1 MRSFHIR
8 VLLLILCL
16 LMSLPL
22 VVGAQGGGE
31 INIGDT
37 ITGELTVSQPSVTYR
52 YQAQAGDALTLT
64 LTSDAFDAFL
74 SVEDTNGFRLASDD
88 DSGGGKNAR
97 IASLS
102 LPNSGVYLV
111 IVDSFNRAS
120 SGAYTLTVEGQRN
133 EPPVPS
139 AAGTIENGQTVEG
152 ELTADALAA
161 SYTFTGIGG
170 QPVTITLTSQD
181 IDSFLTLKDAAGN
194 TLATDDDGAGNLN
207 SRIANFSLPADGTYT
222 IVASSYNGATPGHY
236 SLSFEAGIPGLPTG
250 PTPTPI
256 PLSPATPTPPP
267 VIVVPPGTGT
277 PITAGQPLTGSLSAD
292 AATGSFFYAGR
303 AGEAVTITLTSA
315 TFDAYLTLQD
325 AAGNVLTTDD
335 DSAGNLN
342 SRITGFVL
350 PADGQYTIIASSFS
364 GAAAGE
370 FTVTVESGAVIMPTQ
385 VPFPSP
391 TPVPFNGNGTGALVF
406 GEPVSGQLTASQPT
420 ATFTFDGEAGQI
432 VSITLT
438 SNAFDTYLTLQD
450 AAGNTLMTDDDSAG
464 NLNSR
469 ISGFTLPA
477 NGSYQAVVSS
487 FSSGSTGD
495 YVIILEQGTIANVP
509 PPTSVPTDTLPEV
522 IGQVSADQT
531 LTGEL
536 TTSRP
541 RVAYQLLVEPGSAVS
556 IALNSDAFDSY
567 LTIMDAAGNVLASND
582 DGGGSLNSLI
592 GAFSPSA
599 GVTYY
604 VVVSSLGGTDPGAY
618 TLELKSVVVSTGG
631 PINTGETLNGV
642 SGGSSTL
649 YTFTASAGDSITIT
663 LRSPD
668 FDTFVRLMDADGRE
682 LASDDDSGGDLDSQ
696 IAFFTVPSD
705 GTYTIS
711 VEAFGDNVAAGTY
724 TLSLSTAVTRLIEY
738 TQVIDA
744 NLTPDATDGYR
755 FRGQAGD
762 VITISMTSADFDSYL
777 TLFDDATNT
786 TLTTNDDGGGNRNA
800 LIGPFVL
807 PATGDYLIAARSYGA
822 GEGGAYTISLN
833 KVILTPAAYG
843 DAIQGSFDGSAPA
856 VYYSFTGTSGDVV
869 SLNVTSDLD
878 TTLTVNDP
886 NNYQAAFDDDG
897 GAGYNPEVNRLVL
910 STSGTFTVIVG
921 SYGGS
926 VVGDFTLTINGEQP
940 RSLDESAQ
948 QVELSDK
955 RQQEALVFTGT
966 AGQTVTVV
974 ARIISSGDSAAPILD
989 VQQNGSSLAYQTL
1002 EGGNTVLRTDVTVPA
1017 DGLVTVIVSDYSYQ
1031 PIVIEVSLEKGG

>member
-1 MRSFHIR
+1 
-8 VLLLILCL
+8 
-16 LMSLPL
+16 
-22 VVGAQGGGE
+22 
-31 INIGDT
+31 
-37 ITGELTVSQPSVTYR
+37 
-52 YQAQAGDALTLT
+52 
-64 LTSDAFDAFL
+64 
-74 SVEDTNGFRLASDD
+74 
-88 DSGGGKNAR
+88 
-97 IASLS
+97 
-102 LPNSGVYLV
+102 
-111 IVDSFNRAS
+111 
-120 SGAYTLTVEGQRN
+120 
-133 EPPVPS
+133 
-139 AAGTIENGQTVEG
+139 
-152 ELTADALAA
+152 
-161 SYTFTGIGG
+161 
-170 QPVTITLTSQD
+170 
-181 IDSFLTLKDAAGN
+181 
-194 TLATDDDGAGNLN
+194 
-207 SRIANFSLPADGTYT
+207 
-222 IVASSYNGATPGHY
+222 
-236 SLSFEAGIPGLPTG
+236 
-250 PTPTPI
+250 
-256 PLSPATPTPPP
+256 
-267 VIVVPPGTGT
+267 
-277 PITAGQPLTGSLSAD
+277 
-292 AATGSFFYAGR
+292 
-303 AGEAVTITLTSA
+303 
-315 TFDAYLTLQD
+315 
-325 AAGNVLTTDD
+325 
-335 DSAGNLN
+335 
-342 SRITGFVL
+342 
-350 PADGQYTIIASSFS
+350 
-364 GAAAGE
+364 
-370 FTVTVESGAVIMPTQ
+370 
-385 VPFPSP
+385 
-391 TPVPFNGNGTGALVF
+391 
-406 GEPVSGQLTASQPT
+406 
-420 ATFTFDGEAGQI
+420 
-432 VSITLT
+432 
-438 SNAFDTYLTLQD
+438 
-450 AAGNTLMTDDDSAG
+450 
-464 NLNSR
+464 
-469 ISGFTLPA
+469 
-477 NGSYQAVVSS
+477 
-487 FSSGSTGD
+487 
-495 YVIILEQGTIANVP
+495 
-509 PPTSVPTDTLPEV
+509 
-522 IGQVSADQT
+522 DQT

-567 LTIMDAAGNVLASND
+567 LTIMDAAGNVIASND

-592 GAFSPSA
+592 GAFSPPA

-604 VVVSSLGGTDPGAY
+604 VVVSSLNGTDPGAY

-668 FDTFVRLMDADGRE
+668 FDTFVRLLDADGQE

-762 VITISMTSADFDSYL
+762 VVSISMTSADFDSYL

-822 GEGGAYTISLN
+822 GEGGAYTLSLN

-869 SLNVTSDLD
+869 SLNVTSNLD

-897 GAGYNPEVNRLVL
+897 GAGYNPEINQLIL
-910 STSGTFTVIVG
+910 SATGTYTVIVG

-926 VVGDFTLTINGEQP
+926 VVGDFTLTINGAQP

-955 RQQEALVFTGT
+955 RQQESLVFTGT

-974 ARIISSGDSAAPILD
+974 AQIISSSDSATPTLD
-989 VQQNGSSLAYQTL
+989 IQQNGSSLAYQTL
-1002 EGGNTVLRTDVTVPA
+1002 EAGSTVMRTDVTVPA
-1017 DGLVTVIVSDYSYQ
+1017 DGLVTVIVSDYSYT
-1031 PIVIEVSLEKGG
+1031 PVVIEVSLEKGG